1 MVAPRLS
8 PALVAIA
15 SGVLFSGVA
24 EAQYKVDTRDDI
36 IASSKSLAYDLM
48 KFYHGNESGQ
58 IPGLLPGPPASGTG
72 DYYWW
77 EAGAMMGTYID
88 YWKLTGDTTYNDV
101 VTEGMLF
108 QVGPQRDY
116 MPPNQTLSLG
126 NDDQGFWG
134 LSALLAAE
142 NKFPDPPADQPQWLE
157 LAQAVWNTQA
167 DPSRYD
173 ETCNGGLRWQIP
185 LGGCPTPRAPLPLA
199 GILTDERAAIAN
211 GIFFNMGARL
221 ARYTGNDT
229 YAERAE
235 KTWDWLWGV
244 QYIDHETWAVYDGAS
259 VNDNCTD
266 IHKTQYSYNAGILI
280 QGVAF
285 MYNHTSDDKW
295 RTRLDSL
302 LDACLASFFP
312 EEIAYEL
319 SCEFA
324 LGGGV
329 CKTDMLSYKGYL
341 VRWLGVVTQVAPH
354 TAAKILGPLR
364 KSGEAAARQCTGGA
378 SGRECGFYWT
388 EGKFIDPSVDKT
400 SGAGEAMDV
409 LAAVSSMLIEDVA
422 PPVTNDTGGTSRG
435 DPNAGGKDNGER
447 PVKPVTAGDK
457 AGAAILTIL
466 LLVGAVSLFV
476 WMSFFDPMVS

>member
-15 SGVLFSGVA
+15 SSLLFSGVA
-24 EAQYKVDTRDDI
+24 EAQYKVDTRDNI

-88 YWKLTGDTTYNDV
+88 YWKLTGDATYNDV
-101 VTEGMLF
+101 VTQGMLF

-142 NKFPDPPADQPQWLE
+142 NKFPDPPPDQPQWLE

-185 LGGCPTPRAPLPLA
+185 RTNA
-199 GILTDERAAIAN
+199 GYDYKNTIAN

-235 KTWDWLWGV
+235 RAWDWLWGV
-244 QYIDHETWAVYDGAS
+244 KYIDHDNWAVYDGAS

-266 IHKTQYSYNAGILI
+266 IHKTQYSYNAGVLI

-295 RTRLDSL
+295 KTRLDSL
-302 LDACLASFFP
+302 LDACLKSFFP
-312 EEIAYEL
+312 RQVAYEL
-319 SCEFA
+319 SCEFS
-324 LGGGV
+324 LGGSV

-341 VRWLGVVTQVAPH
+341 VRWLAVVTQLAPH
-354 TAAKILGPLR
+354 TAGKILGPLR
-364 KSGEAAARQCTGGA
+364 KSGEAAAGQCTGGA
-378 SGRECGFYWT
+378 SGRQCGFYWT
-388 EGKFIDPSVDKT
+388 EGKFIDPRVDKT

-409 LAAVSSMLIEDVA
+409 LAAVSSMLIGDVA
-422 PPVTNDTGGTSRG
+422 PPVTNATGGTSKG
-435 DPNAGGKDNGER
+435 NPNAGGKDNGER
-447 PVKPVTAGDK
+447 PVKPVTAADK

-476 WMSFFDPMVS
+476 WMSFFDPVVS

>member
-1 MVAPRLS
+1 MRPAGGPSHTLEPWSHRGCRRRWSPSPVVFFSAALQRHSTKSTQEVRDDTTSSHGEPCRALS
-8 PALVAIA
+8 PGQCVPLPACSDPPFEHL
-15 SGVLFSGVA
+15 
-24 EAQYKVDTRDDI
+24 DNI

-88 YWKLTGDTTYNDV
+88 YWKLTGDATYNDV
-101 VTEGMLF
+101 VTQGMLF

-142 NKFPDPPADQPQWLE
+142 NKFPDPPPDQPQWLE

-185 LGGCPTPRAPLPLA
+185 RTNA
-199 GILTDERAAIAN
+199 GYDYKNTIAN

-229 YAERAE
+229 YADRAE
-235 KTWDWLWGV
+235 KAWDWLWGV
-244 QYIDHETWAVYDGAS
+244 KYIDHDNWAVYDGAS

-266 IHKTQYSYNAGILI
+266 IHKTQYSYNAGVLI

-285 MYNHTSDDKW
+285 MYNHVRSR
-295 RTRLDSL
+295 RTK
-302 LDACLASFFP
+302 P
-312 EEIAYEL
+312 
-319 SCEFA
+319 
-324 LGGGV
+324 
-329 CKTDMLSYKGYL
+329 
-341 VRWLGVVTQVAPH
+341 
-354 TAAKILGPLR
+354 PL
-364 KSGEAAARQCTGGA
+364 
-378 SGRECGFYWT
+378 
-388 EGKFIDPSVDKT
+388 
-400 SGAGEAMDV
+400 GAGEIPRAY
-409 LAAVSSMLIEDVA
+409 
-422 PPVTNDTGGTSRG
+422 T
-435 DPNAGGKDNGER
+435 
-447 PVKPVTAGDK
+447 
-457 AGAAILTIL
+457 
-466 LLVGAVSLFV
+466 
-476 WMSFFDPMVS
+476 

>member
-1 MVAPRLS
+1 MPLEEKNMEW
-8 PALVAIA
+8 L
-15 SGVLFSGVA
+15 
-24 EAQYKVDTRDDI
+24 T
-36 IASSKSLAYDLM
+36 
-48 KFYHGNESGQ
+48 HGQ
-58 IPGLLPGPPASGTG
+58 
-72 DYYWW
+72 
-77 EAGAMMGTYID
+77 
-88 YWKLTGDTTYNDV
+88 
-101 VTEGMLF
+101 
-108 QVGPQRDY
+108 
-116 MPPNQTLSLG
+116 
-126 NDDQGFWG
+126 
-134 LSALLAAE
+134 
-142 NKFPDPPADQPQWLE
+142 
-157 LAQAVWNTQA
+157 
-167 DPSRYD
+167 
-173 ETCNGGLRWQIP
+173 
-185 LGGCPTPRAPLPLA
+185 
-199 GILTDERAAIAN
+199 
-211 GIFFNMGARL
+211 
-221 ARYTGNDT
+221 
-229 YAERAE
+229 
-235 KTWDWLWGV
+235 
-244 QYIDHETWAVYDGAS
+244 
-259 VNDNCTD
+259 
-266 IHKTQYSYNAGILI
+266 
-280 QGVAF
+280 
-285 MYNHTSDDKW
+285 TSDDKW

-312 EEIAYEL
+312 EQIAYEL

-324 LGGGV
+324 LGGSV

-435 DPNAGGKDNGER
+435 DPNAGGRDNGER

-476 WMSFFDPMVS
+476 WMSFFDPMIS